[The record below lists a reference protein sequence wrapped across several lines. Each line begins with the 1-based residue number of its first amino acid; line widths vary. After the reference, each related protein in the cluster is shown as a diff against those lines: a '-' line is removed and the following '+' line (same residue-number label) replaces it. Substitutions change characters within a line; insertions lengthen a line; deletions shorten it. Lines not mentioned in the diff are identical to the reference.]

1 MRTKNRREFL
11 LGAGITLSSAAAHPR
26 LLGEA
31 STIRANPQSTKGALR
46 SGADASVPVHTT
58 MRGLMVD
65 AGRVPESIDYYR
77 RVIEFC
83 ADWELNTL
91 HFRIADDQG
100 SALRFTSVADLL
112 THKNAFTSEQ
122 LKSLA
127 DYARSHGVDLIPELE
142 SFGHTGYITRSAT
155 YAHLLDDSAQGRSEF
170 TGIIPV
176 SPEALHLF
184 DTLYREVASIFPSI
198 YFHGGCDEVA

>member
-11 LGAGITLSSAAAHPR
+11 LGAGITLSSVAAYPR
-26 LLGEA
+26 FFGQA
-31 STIRANPQSTKGALR
+31 STIRANAKSTTGELLLGTGESAPARK
-46 SGADASVPVHTT
+46 T

-112 THKNAFTSEQ
+112 THKNAFAPEQ

-198 YFHGGCDEVA
+198 YFHGGCD

>member
-11 LGAGITLSSAAAHPR
+11 LGAGITLSSVAAYPR
-26 LLGEA
+26 FFGEA
-31 STIRANPQSTKGALR
+31 STIRTNAKSTTGELLL
-46 SGADASVPVHTT
+46 GTGESVPARKT

-100 SALRFTSVADLL
+100 SALRFTFS
-112 THKNAFTSEQ
+112 
-122 LKSLA
+122 
-127 DYARSHGVDLIPELE
+127 R
-142 SFGHTGYITRSAT
+142 
-155 YAHLLDDSAQGRSEF
+155 
-170 TGIIPV
+170 
-176 SPEALHLF
+176 
-184 DTLYREVASIFPSI
+184 
-198 YFHGGCDEVA
+198 

>member
-1 MRTKNRREFL
+1 M
-11 LGAGITLSSAAAHPR
+11 AAYPH
-26 LLGEA
+26 LFGEA
-31 STIRANPQSTKGALR
+31 STIRANPKSTKGELP
-46 SGADASVPVHTT
+46 SGADESAPVQKT

-91 HFRIADDQG
+91 HFRLADDQG
-100 SALRFTSVADLL
+100 SALRFTSVPDLL
-112 THKNAFTSEQ
+112 THKNAFTPEQ

-127 DYARSHGVDLIPELE
+127 DYAKSHGVDLIPELE
-142 SFGHTGYITRSAT
+142 SFGHTGYITCSPA
-155 YAHLLDDSAQGRSEF
+155 YAHLLDGSAQGRSEF

-176 SPEALHLF
+176 SPETLHLF

-198 YFHGGCDEVA
+198 YFHGGCDEVDWGASPLSRKALETKTR